1 MPSFRYSH
9 TVGFYAQSG
18 RGFNNPV
25 DVALGRNGK
34 MFVADRADSDVQVR
48 MPYKRITVC
57 SVDEE
62 YFGRFSTGGTGDGQ
76 ILWPVSIA
84 LDEDENLYVLDEAL
98 NRVTV
103 FDNDWNFVYKWGT
116 EGSGDGEFR
125 RPAGMAFDPDGN
137 LVLADALNNRVQRY
151 TADGQFRGS
160 FGETGTRDG
169 QFNLP
174 WGVAVDRRGNV
185 YVADWRNDRIQKFDP
200 MGGHLATW
208 GGPGTGDGEFQRPS
222 GVTVDVDG
230 LVYVADWGNE
240 RVQVL
245 DPDGG
250 FLAKFR
256 GEAGVSKWGMD
267 YFTTNQDE
275 LEERQRANMEPVL
288 DDWAKDI
295 PAEQSAS
302 IEKLFW
308 GPTSVKIDD
317 QGRIYVVDTCRCR
330 IQVYVKEP

>member
-84 LDEDENLYVLDEAL
+84 VDEDENVYVLDEAL

-103 FDNDWNFVYKWGT
+103 FDSDWSFVRKWGT
-116 EGSGDGEFR
+116 EGSGDGEFS

-151 TADGQFRGS
+151 TAAGQFLGS
-160 FGETGTRDG
+160 FGEAGTGDG
-169 QFNLP
+169 QFNFP
-174 WGVAVDRRGNV
+174 WGVAVDGRGNV

-200 MGGHLATW
+200 MGGHLAHLGRARYRGRGVPEAVGR
-208 GGPGTGDGEFQRPS
+208 GGGRRWSSVRHGLGQRASSGPRSRRRVLGQDPRRVGRLEVGDGLLHHQPGR
-222 GVTVDVDG
+222 
-230 LVYVADWGNE
+230 A
-240 RVQVL
+240 
-245 DPDGG
+245 GG
-250 FLAKFR
+250 A
-256 GEAGVSKWGMD
+256 A
-267 YFTTNQDE
+267 
-275 LEERQRANMEPVL
+275 
-288 DDWAKDI
+288 
-295 PAEQSAS
+295 
-302 IEKLFW
+302 
-308 GPTSVKIDD
+308 
-317 QGRIYVVDTCRCR
+317 QG
-330 IQVYVKEP
+330 